1 LDEYFGIL
9 EAMLDLNLKSRNLW
23 RNELDFY
30 FLCEAWQEGGENDN
44 TRIQSLLDRNPS
56 LREILRERY
65 KSYDEESWNLILR
78 AYKTFVD
85 RFILSFR
92 SSSLQEVYIRD
103 PKQLSGS
110 EEFIYDKL
118 PILTQ
123 YAVRKL
129 PTSSISQSYN
139 SRVQEGFELIE
150 PLDVPE
156 KTFFEVRTGSKL
168 SSVEKF
174 FIPLKLTTQCFGD
187 SGSIELTGVP
197 AYRVTSQEEYA
208 CLSMDFRILEALVN
222 GYREHVLLGEDALK
236 AVSYLS
242 EKPWE
247 CDLFPR

>member
-1 LDEYFGIL
+1 
-9 EAMLDLNLKSRNLW
+9 MLGLNLKSRNLW

-30 FLCEAWQEGGENDN
+30 YFLCKKDEKGNGE
-44 TRIQSLLDRNPS
+44 RLLDRNPS

-65 KSYDEESWNLILR
+65 KSYGEESWNLILR
-78 AYKTFVD
+78 AYKTFVE

-92 SSSLQEVYIRD
+92 SSSSQEVYVRD

-118 PILTQ
+118 SILTQ

-129 PTSSISQSYN
+129 PPSSIPKSYS
-139 SRVQEGFELIE
+139 SRVKEGFELIE
-150 PLDVPE
+150 PLDISK
-156 KTFFEVRTGSKL
+156 KTFLEVRTGPGL
-168 SSVEKF
+168 SAQKF
-174 FIPLKLTTQCFGD
+174 FIPLKITTQCFGD

-197 AYRVTSQEEYA
+197 VYRVTAQEERT
-208 CLSMDFRILEALVN
+208 CLSMDFRILEALVK
-222 GYREHVLLGEDALK
+222 GCREHVLLGEDALQ
-236 AVSYLS
+236 AASHLS